1 MHDFIICTIMH
12 NICNYIENQIE
23 LKMETLKKYIESTLG
38 IKVEIIP
45 VAKEKMKGL
54 PYFVESNYNLFSM
67 GLFDRELLLVEL
79 KENIPA
85 EQLRKHL
92 NIIQKAFQLLTVAV
106 LQPIE
111 AYNRLRLIEKK
122 VPFIIAGKQMF
133 MPQLFIDLKEFGVHV
148 TEKQETMQPAA
159 QLLLLFHLQV
169 ESLEGFNLK
178 TIAEKLEYNSATIT
192 RAVKYLLSINLCVL
206 HGTKDKFL
214 HFNFSKHE
222 LWSKSESLMF
232 NPTKKSTYYAGVLN
246 ESGLKKTNINALS
259 DYSDLNPTIMAF
271 YAAKPGYIQQLRNE
285 NPTQTGQLEG
295 DICIEEWKYDPQKLS
310 NSGTVDRLSL
320 YLCLKENKDERV
332 QDALEQMIEKIVW

>member
-1 MHDFIICTIMH
+1 MHDFTTRTIVH
-12 NICNYIENQIE
+12 LLCNYIENQIE
-23 LKMETLKKYIESTLG
+23 LKMDALKKYIESTLG
-38 IKVEIIP
+38 INVEILPI
-45 VAKEKMKGL
+45 AKDRMKGL

-67 GLFDRELLLVEL
+67 GLFNREILLVVL

-85 EQLRKHL
+85 EQLKKHL

-133 MPQLFIDLKEFGVHV
+133 MPQLLIDLKEFGVGV
-148 TEKQETMQPAA
+148 SEKQETMQPAA
-159 QLLLLFHLQV
+159 QLLVLFHLQV

-192 RAVKYLLSINLCVL
+192 RAVKYFLSINLCVL

-232 NPTKKSTYYAGVLN
+232 NPIKKTTYYAGVLN
-246 ESGLKKTNINALS
+246 DNGLKKTNINALS

-295 DICIEEWKYDPQKLS
+295 DVCIEEWKYDPQKLS
-310 NSGTVDRLSL
+310 NIDTVDKLSL
-320 YLCLKENKDERV
+320 YLCLRENMDERV
-332 QDALEQMIEKIVW
+332 QDALEQLIKTMPW